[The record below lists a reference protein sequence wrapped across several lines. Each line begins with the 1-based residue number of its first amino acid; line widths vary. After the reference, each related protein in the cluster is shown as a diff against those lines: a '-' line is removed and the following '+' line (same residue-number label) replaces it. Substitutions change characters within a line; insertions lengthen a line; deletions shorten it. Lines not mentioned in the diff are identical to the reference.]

1 MEWIDYLFFLI
12 VDYRMNIFLVLFIIM
27 WVCLKLY
34 SVLDILGEDV
44 LYFDI
49 DSVIFK
55 VLLFDLFFKFFIG
68 NYLGELINEIFL
80 EDDFIIEF
88 VFGGFKN
95 YVYRM
100 VLGKEECKV

>member
-1 MEWIDYLFFLI
+1 MIQLEWIDYLFFLI

-49 DSVIFK
+49 DSVICIMF
-55 VLLFDLFFKFFIG
+55 VMV
-68 NYLGELINEIFL
+68 
-80 EDDFIIEF
+80 FIIL
-88 VFGGFKN
+88 GFLN
-95 YVYRM
+95 F
-100 VLGKEECKV
+100 LQII

>member
-1 MEWIDYLFFLI
+1 ML
-12 VDYRMNIFLVLFIIM
+12 
-27 WVCLKLY
+27 
-34 SVLDILGEDV
+34 
-44 LYFDI
+44 FDI
-49 DSVIFK
+49 
-55 VLLFDLFFKFFIG
+55 FFKFFIG

-100 VLGKEECKV
+100 VLGKE